1 MRIKELLKI
10 NLDEE
15 INTVVDLDTNPN
27 DAALK
32 EGLDSF
38 VLTNSLGK
46 HLYDFLEEYNG
57 GSMQSGV
64 WLSGFYGSG
73 KSYFAQIIGLLLQ
86 NKTIFG
92 TPMRDRFSVKI
103 DGLANEDLLRSEIGN
118 LNRFNNVVVSFD
130 ASKHNNV
137 NGLPYMIFS
146 SFLRKLG
153 MTDTWHGIIEYDI
166 YLEGRRKEFLDAVKS
181 ITGKDWS
188 DVIKSNTEMIKAFKP
203 ALLAMGYTPEQ
214 YDELK
219 AMANTTKNEY
229 DAARL
234 QQDLSRYL
242 NENPD
247 TRIVFFID
255 EVSEAIT
262 QKKIRLDDLEG
273 VAEAL
278 AALGRKVWTI
288 AIAQQRLD
296 DVIKAENIQL
306 NSLTKVRDRF
316 RTKIAIEADEVDTI
330 IRHRLLDKEDLSRTV
345 LRDYFTEN
353 NGIIADVTNI
363 GVPSLKKTEDVETYI
378 DYYPFYMHQFKL
390 LQYFLFGSSE
400 LTQTRVGN
408 RGMIISAFDVLKKE
422 VKNEVAD
429 HYHVNATQL
438 CNQADDRVEEALN
451 NRYRQAEDSLQGQPF
466 NYVSG
471 KKLLQTINFLVRGGV
486 QTTIANIAKS
496 YLNRPEN
503 YHDILAEVKKALDI
517 LLRAQIVIV
526 TGEQYRITNEAEQRL
541 LDDMRRFDVQSWEM
555 IQDLNN
561 VLKKR
566 DVVKWASILTI
577 GGMNVRFKVATA
589 DGEIYANGEENNLSV
604 IFADLFS
611 TPGCND
617 TAYVDSIRQDTADT
631 KGRMTIIPT
640 VKYRNEI
647 KEFATELRRL
657 KYISERTNLTDEEKT
672 IVKSLCSERDHKDAR
687 FIELI
692 EKSFLEGIAIYCF
705 NSYQL
710 TADTYRQIVQE
721 QQTKMF
727 ENVFT
732 KRLSAELSDSLAS
745 GVFTRNATQLHNYFG
760 TSADFKFFD
769 TSGTFIGSNLSVVT
783 EILAAATTFISGKD
797 LENKLAGPPTGYSLG
812 TIMTTLAA
820 LFRGDKV
827 IVKFNGE
834 EFTSCRQTG
843 ATDAFKNSRNFAKTS
858 FKAVSR
864 SLSYNQRREIVD
876 ILKEDCEYTKN
887 TRKQINYQ
895 LNDFEIVDAIRTLSM
910 AMMGKIND
918 KIEFDDDY
926 RRMFRMSIAARSVF
940 QQYQDAVTEANFLN
954 TAQTFLMEANTE
966 EFIKAVERVTN
977 DIRFIDEK
985 MNEVRE
991 MKDYLE
997 EVKDQFEK
1005 ATGSDV
1011 SIKDKYD
1018 DFFTR
1023 FENDIVHHYS
1033 TLKKDAQDITDTYIS
1048 TFKSHATKTQSQYR
1062 MLLAK
1067 ADALRAKLSQYPRE
1081 WNARIW
1087 TELQRIENRCQ
1098 PLTEISTNFDR
1109 YTVKSLRSRL
1119 DLREVASAFEAAP
1132 TIDNKLFVLDA
1143 QIQTTDPNTGNG
1155 DGGNGNT
1162 GGGSAGNAS
1171 ASGNTTGTGNS
1182 SGATPPPY
1190 QPKTHKL
1197 KSRIPQGAISVADYR
1212 KWLTQ
1217 QLALLNSFNEKDS
1230 ITLFE

>member
-1 MRIKELLKI
+1 MKIKELLKI

-15 INTVVDLDTNPN
+15 INTVVDLDTNPT

-92 TPMRDRFSVKI
+92 TPMRDRFSVKL
-103 DGLANEDLLRSEIGN
+103 DGLPNEDLLRSEFGN
-118 LNRFNNVVVSFD
+118 LSRYNNIVVSFD

-166 YLEGRRKEFLDAVKS
+166 FMESRRQEFLDAVKS
-181 ITGKDWS
+181 ITGKEWS
-188 DVIKSNTEMIKAFKP
+188 EVIKSNTEMIKAFKP
-203 ALLAMGYTPEQ
+203 ALLAIGYTAEQ

-296 DVIKAENIQL
+296 DVIKAENVQL

-330 IRHRLLDKEDLSRTV
+330 IRHRLLDKEDSSRAI
-345 LRDYFTEN
+345 LRDYFSEN

-363 GVPSLKKTEDVETYI
+363 GVPSLKKTEDVNTYI

-438 CNQADDRVEEALN
+438 CNQADDRVEEALS
-451 NRYRQAEDSLQGQPF
+451 NRYRQAEDALQGEHLE
-466 NYVSG
+466 YISG
-471 KKLLQTINFLVRGGV
+471 KKLLQTIHFLAKSEVTH
-486 QTTIANIAKS
+486 TTADNIAKS
-496 YLNRPEN
+496 YLNKPEK
-503 YHDILAEVKKALDI
+503 YHDILAEVKKALAI
-517 LLRAQIVIV
+517 LKQHRIVNV

-541 LDDMRRFDVQSWEM
+541 LDDMRRFDVQPWEM
-555 IQDLNN
+555 VQDVNN
-561 VLKKR
+561 VMKKR
-566 DVVKWASILTI
+566 DIVKWASLLCV
-577 GGMNVRFKVATA
+577 GGMNVRFKVATT

-604 IFADLFS
+604 IFSDLLA
-611 TPGCND
+611 TPGCED
-617 TAYVDSIRQDTADT
+617 AAFVDGIRQDTTDT
-631 KGRMTIIPT
+631 KGRMTIIPS

-647 KEFATELRRL
+647 KELATELRRL
-657 KYISERTNLTDEEKT
+657 KYIGERTNLTDEEKS
-672 IVKSLCSERDHKDAR
+672 IVKSLCSERDAKDER
-687 FIELI
+687 FIPLI
-692 EKSFLEGIAIYCF
+692 EKSFLDGVAVYSF
-705 NSYQL
+705 NRFVL
-710 TADTYRQIVQE
+710 TPDTFRQIVQE
-721 QQTKMF
+721 QQKKMF
-727 ENVFT
+727 ENIFT
-732 KRLSAELSDSLAS
+732 KRLNAELSDSLAP
-745 GVFTRNATQLHNYFG
+745 GVFTRSTSQLHSYFG
-760 TSADFKFFD
+760 PSDDFKFFD
-769 TSGTFIGSNLSVVT
+769 TSGTFIGTNLSVVT
-783 EILAAATTFISGKD
+783 EILAVASTFISGKD
-797 LENKLAGPPTGYSLG
+797 LESKLAGPPTGYTLG

-834 EFTSCRQTG
+834 EYTSCRQPG
-843 ATDAFKNSRNFAKTS
+843 ATDAFKNSRNFSKAS
-858 FKAVSR
+858 FKAVAK
-864 SLSYNQRREIVD
+864 SLSFKQRREIVD
-876 ILKEDCEYTKN
+876 ILKEDCDYTKN
-887 TRKQINYQ
+887 TREQISYQ
-895 LNDFEIVDAIRTLSM
+895 LNDFEIVDAIRTLSR
-910 AMMGKIND
+910 AMISKIND
-918 KIEFDDDY
+918 KIEYDENY
-926 RRMFRMSIAARSVF
+926 RRMFKMSVAARSVF
-940 QQYQDAVTEANFLN
+940 QQYQGAVTEANFLS
-954 TAQTFLMEANTE
+954 TAQNFLVESNTE
-966 EFIKAVERVTN
+966 EFVKAVERVNN
-977 DIRFIDEK
+977 DIIFINSK
-985 MNEVRE
+985 MAEVRE
-991 MKDYLE
+991 MKTYLG
-997 EVKDQFEK
+997 EVRDQFDK
-1005 ATGSDV
+1005 ATGSDAPV
-1011 SIKDKYD
+1011 KAKYD
-1018 DFFTR
+1018 DFFTKY
-1023 FENDIVHHYS
+1023 ENDIVHHYAS
-1033 TLKKDAQDITDTYIS
+1033 LKKDAQDITDIYIS
-1048 TFKSHATKTQSQYR
+1048 TFKSLAVKTQSEYR
-1062 MLLAK
+1062 KLLAK
-1067 ADALRAKLSQYPRE
+1067 TDTLRAKLSQYPRE

-1087 TELQRIENRCQ
+1087 SDLQKIENRCD
-1098 PLTEISTNFDR
+1098 PFTDISTNFDR
-1109 YTVKSLRSRL
+1109 YAVKSLRSRL
-1119 DLREVASAFEAAP
+1119 DLRDVTSALEAAP
-1132 TIDNKLFVLDA
+1132 TIDNQIFAFDA
-1143 QIQTTDPNTGNG
+1143 QVLTSDPNP
-1155 DGGNGNT
+1155 
-1162 GGGSAGNAS
+1162 AS
-1171 ASGNTTGTGNS
+1171 QPPVPNPPVPNPANPQPP
-1182 SGATPPPY
+1182 TPQPQPY

-1230 ITLFE
+1230 VNLNE

>member
-1 MRIKELLKI
+1 MKIKELLKI

-15 INTVVDLDTNPN
+15 INTVVDLDTNPT

-38 VLTNSLGK
+38 VLTSSLGK

-73 KSYFAQIIGLLLQ
+73 KSYFAQTIGLLLQ

-92 TPMRDRFSVKI
+92 TPMRDRFSVKL
-103 DGLANEDLLRSEIGN
+103 DGLSNEDLLRSELGT
-118 LNRFNNVVVSFD
+118 LSRFNNIVVSFD

-166 YLEGRRKEFLDAVKS
+166 FLEGRRQEFLDAVKS
-181 ITGKDWS
+181 ITGKEWS
-188 DVIKSNTEMIKAFKP
+188 EVIKSNTEMIKAFKP
-203 ALLAMGYTPEQ
+203 ALLAMGYTAEQ

-296 DVIKAENIQL
+296 DVIKAENVQL

-330 IRHRLLDKEDLSRTV
+330 IRHRLLDKEDSSRAI
-345 LRDYFTEN
+345 LRDYFSEN

-363 GVPSLKKTEDVETYI
+363 GVPSLKKTEDVNTYI

-438 CNQADDRVEEALN
+438 CNQADDRVEEALS
-451 NRYRQAEDSLQGQPF
+451 NRYRQAEDALQNEHF
-466 NYVSG
+466 EYISG
-471 KKLLQTINFLVRGGV
+471 KKLLQTIHFLAKSEVTH
-486 QTTIANIAKS
+486 TTADNIAKS
-496 YLNRPEN
+496 YLNQPEK
-503 YHDILAEVKKALDI
+503 YHDILADVKKALAI
-517 LLRAQIVIV
+517 LKQHRIVNV

-555 IQDLNN
+555 VQDVNN
-561 VLKKR
+561 VMKKR
-566 DVVKWASILTI
+566 DIVKWASLLTVN
-577 GGMNVRFKVATA
+577 GMNVRFKVATT

-604 IFADLFS
+604 IFSDLLA
-611 TPGCND
+611 TPGCED
-617 TAYVDSIRQDTADT
+617 ASFVDGIRQDTADT
-631 KGRMTIIPT
+631 KGRMTIIPS

-647 KEFATELRRL
+647 KELATELRRL
-657 KYISERTNLTDEEKT
+657 KYIGERTNLTDEEKS
-672 IVKSLCSERDHKDAR
+672 IVKRICSERDAKDER
-687 FIELI
+687 FIQLI
-692 EKSFLEGIAIYCF
+692 EKSFLEGVAVYCF
-705 NSYQL
+705 NRFVL
-710 TADTYRQIVQE
+710 TPDTFRQIVQE
-721 QQTKMF
+721 QQKKMF
-727 ENVFT
+727 ENIFT
-732 KRLSAELSDSLAS
+732 KRLNAELSDSLAP
-745 GVFTRNATQLHNYFG
+745 GVFTRSASQLHNYFG
-760 TSADFKFFD
+760 PSDDFKFFD
-769 TSGTFIGSNLSVVT
+769 TSGTFIGTNLSVVT
-783 EILAAATTFISGKD
+783 EILAVASTFISGKD
-797 LENKLAGPPTGYSLG
+797 LESKLAGAPTGYTLG

-834 EFTSCRQTG
+834 EYTSCRQSG
-843 ATDAFKNSRNFAKTS
+843 ATDAFKNSRNFAKAS
-858 FKAVSR
+858 LKAVSK
-864 SLSYNQRREIVD
+864 SLTFKQRREIVD
-876 ILKEDCEYTKN
+876 ILKDDCEYTKN
-887 TRKQINYQ
+887 TREQINYQ
-895 LNDFEIVDAIRTLSM
+895 LNDFEIVDAIRTLSR
-910 AMMGKIND
+910 AMISKIND

-926 RRMFRMSIAARSVF
+926 RKMFKMSVAARSVF
-940 QQYQDAVTEANFLN
+940 QQYQGAVTEANFLS
-954 TAQTFLMEANTE
+954 TAQNFLVEDNTD
-966 EFIKAVERVTN
+966 EFIKAVERVN
-977 DIRFIDEK
+977 SDIRFIDEK
-985 MNEVRE
+985 MSELRK
-991 MKDYLE
+991 MKEYIV

-1005 ATGSDV
+1005 ATGSDAP
-1011 SIKDKYD
+1011 IKASYD

-1033 TLKKDAQDITDTYIS
+1033 ALKKDAQDITDTYIS
-1048 TFKSHATKTQSQYR
+1048 TFKAVASKTQAEYKK
-1062 MLLAK
+1062 LLEK
-1067 ADALRAKLSQYPRE
+1067 ADALRTKLSQYPRE
-1081 WNARIW
+1081 WNTRIR

-1098 PLTEISTNFDR
+1098 PFTDIATNFDR

-1119 DLREVASAFEAAP
+1119 DLRDVTTAFEAAP
-1132 TIDNKLFVLDA
+1132 TIDNTLFSLDA
-1143 QIQTTDPNTGNG
+1143 QIQTTDPNPKSQPPVPDPDPTKPQPP
-1155 DGGNGNT
+1155 
-1162 GGGSAGNAS
+1162 
-1171 ASGNTTGTGNS
+1171 
-1182 SGATPPPY
+1182 TPPTPPQPQPY
-1190 QPKTHKL
+1190 LSKTHKL
-1197 KSRIPQGAISVADYR
+1197 KSRIPQGAISVAQYR
-1212 KWLTQ
+1212 DWLTQ

-1230 ITLFE
+1230 VNLNE

>member
-1 MRIKELLKI
+1 MKIKDLLKI

-15 INTVVDLDTNPN
+15 INTVVDLDTNPT

-32 EGLDSF
+32 EGLDNF

-73 KSYFAQIIGLLLQ
+73 KSYFAQIIGHLLQ

-92 TPMRDRFSVKI
+92 TPMRDRFSVKL
-103 DGLANEDLLRSEIGN
+103 DGLPNEDLLRSELGN
-118 LNRFNNVVVSFD
+118 LSRFNNIVVSFD

-153 MTDTWHGIIEYDI
+153 MIDTWHGIIEYDI
-166 YLEGRRKEFLDAVKS
+166 FLEGRRQEFLDAIKS
-181 ITGKDWS
+181 ITGKEWS
-188 DVIKSNTEMIKAFKP
+188 EIIKSNTEMIKAFKP
-203 ALLAMGYTPEQ
+203 ALLAMGYTSEQ

-242 NENPD
+242 DENPD

-296 DVIKAENIQL
+296 DVIKAENVQL

-330 IRHRLLDKEDLSRTV
+330 IRHRLLDKEDSSRAI
-345 LRDYFTEN
+345 LRDYFSEN

-363 GVPSLKKTEDVETYI
+363 GVPSLKKTDDVNTYI

-438 CNQADDRVEEALN
+438 CNQADDRVEEALS
-451 NRYRQAEDSLQGQPF
+451 NRYRQAEDALQGEHF
-466 NYVSG
+466 EYLSG
-471 KKLLQTINFLVRGGV
+471 KKLLQTIHFLAKSEVTH
-486 QTTIANIAKS
+486 TTAGNIAKS
-496 YLNRPEN
+496 YLNQPEK
-503 YHDILAEVKKALDI
+503 YHDILAEVKKALAI
-517 LLRAQIVIV
+517 LKQHRIVNV

-555 IQDLNN
+555 VQDVNN
-561 VLKKR
+561 VMKKR
-566 DVVKWASILTI
+566 DIVKWASLLSV
-577 GGMNVRFKVATA
+577 GGMNVRFKVATP

-604 IFADLFS
+604 IFSDLLA
-611 TPGCND
+611 TPGCED
-617 TAYVDSIRQDTADT
+617 DAFVDGIRQDTADT

-647 KEFATELRRL
+647 KELATELRRL
-657 KYISERTNLTDEEKT
+657 KYIGERTNLIDEEKS
-672 IVKSLCSERDHKDAR
+672 IVKRLCSERDAKDER
-687 FIELI
+687 FIQLI
-692 EKSFLEGIAIYCF
+692 EKSFLDGVAVYCF
-705 NSYQL
+705 NRFVL
-710 TADTYRQIVQE
+710 TPDTFRQILQE
-721 QQTKMF
+721 LQKKMF
-727 ENVFT
+727 ENIFT
-732 KRLSAELSDSLAS
+732 KRLNAELSDSLAP
-745 GVFTRNATQLHNYFG
+745 GVFTRSVSQLHNYFG
-760 TSADFKFFD
+760 PSDDFKFFD
-769 TSGTFIGSNLSVVT
+769 TSGTFIGTNLSVVT
-783 EILAAATTFISGKD
+783 EILAVASTFISGKD
-797 LENKLAGPPTGYSLG
+797 LESKLAGPPTGYTLG
-812 TIMTTLAA
+812 TIMTSLAA

-834 EFTSCRQTG
+834 EYTSCRQSG
-843 ATDAFKNSRNFAKTS
+843 ATDAFKNSRNFAKAS
-858 FKAVSR
+858 FKAVSK
-864 SLSYNQRREIVD
+864 SLTFKQRREIVD
-876 ILKEDCEYTKN
+876 ILKDGCEYIKN
-887 TRKQINYQ
+887 TREQINYQ
-895 LNDFEIVDAIRTLSM
+895 LNDFEIVDAIRTLSH
-910 AMMGKIND
+910 AMLSKIND

-926 RRMFRMSIAARSVF
+926 RKMFKMSVAAQSVF
-940 QQYQDAVTEANFLN
+940 QQYQGAVTEANFLA
-954 TAQTFLMEANTE
+954 TAQNFLVEDNTD
-966 EFIKAVERVTN
+966 EFIKAVERVN
-977 DIRFIDEK
+977 SDIRFIDEK
-985 MNEVRE
+985 MSELRK
-991 MKDYLE
+991 MKEYIV

-1005 ATGSDV
+1005 AVGSDAP
-1011 SIKDKYD
+1011 IKGAYD

-1033 TLKKDAQDITDTYIS
+1033 ALKKDAQDITDTYIS
-1048 TFKSHATKTQSQYR
+1048 TFKAVASKTQTEYKK
-1062 MLLAK
+1062 LLVK
-1067 ADALRAKLSQYPRE
+1067 ADALRTRLSQYPRE
-1081 WNARIW
+1081 WNTRIW
-1087 TELQRIENRCQ
+1087 AELQRIENRCQ
-1098 PLTEISTNFDR
+1098 PFTDIATNFDR

-1119 DLREVASAFEAAP
+1119 DLRDVTTALEAAP
-1132 TIDNKLFVLDA
+1132 TIDNSLFSLDA
-1143 QIQTTDPNTGNG
+1143 QIQIADPNPKPQPPVP
-1155 DGGNGNT
+1155 DPDP
-1162 GGGSAGNAS
+1162 AKPQPP
-1171 ASGNTTGTGNS
+1171 
-1182 SGATPPPY
+1182 TPPTPPQPY
-1190 QPKTHKL
+1190 QPKTHRL
-1197 KSRIPQGAISVADYR
+1197 KSRIPQGAISVAQYR
-1212 KWLTQ
+1212 DWLTQ

-1230 ITLFE
+1230 VNLNE

>member
-1 MRIKELLKI
+1 MKIKELLKI

-15 INTVVDLDTNPN
+15 INTVVDLDTNPT

-38 VLTNSLGK
+38 VLTSSLGK

-73 KSYFAQIIGLLLQ
+73 KSYFAQTIGLLLQ

-92 TPMRDRFSVKI
+92 TPMRDRFSVKL
-103 DGLANEDLLRSEIGN
+103 DGLSNEDLLRSELGT
-118 LNRFNNVVVSFD
+118 LSRFNNIVVSFD

-166 YLEGRRKEFLDAVKS
+166 FLEGRRQEFLDAVKS
-181 ITGKDWS
+181 ITGKEWS
-188 DVIKSNTEMIKAFKP
+188 EVIKSNTEMIKAFKP
-203 ALLAMGYTPEQ
+203 ALLAMGYTAEQ

-296 DVIKAENIQL
+296 DVIKAENVQL

-316 RTKIAIEADEVDTI
+316 RTKIAIEADDVDTI
-330 IRHRLLDKEDLSRTV
+330 IRHRLLDKEDSSRAI
-345 LRDYFTEN
+345 LRDYFSEN

-363 GVPSLKKTEDVETYI
+363 GVPSLKKTEDVNTYI

-438 CNQADDRVEEALN
+438 CNQADDRVEEALS
-451 NRYRQAEDSLQGQPF
+451 NRYRQAEDALQNEHF
-466 NYVSG
+466 EYISG
-471 KKLLQTINFLVRGGV
+471 KKLLQTIHFLAKSEVTH
-486 QTTIANIAKS
+486 TTADNIAKS
-496 YLNRPEN
+496 YLNQPEK
-503 YHDILAEVKKALDI
+503 YHDILADVKKALAI
-517 LLRAQIVIV
+517 LKQHRIVNV

-555 IQDLNN
+555 VQDVNN
-561 VLKKR
+561 VMKKR
-566 DVVKWASILTI
+566 DIVKWASLLTVN
-577 GGMNVRFKVATA
+577 GMNVRFKVATT
-589 DGEIYANGEENNLSV
+589 DGEIYANGEKNNLSV
-604 IFADLFS
+604 IFSDLLA
-611 TPGCND
+611 TPGCED
-617 TAYVDSIRQDTADT
+617 ASFVDGIRQDTADT
-631 KGRMTIIPT
+631 KGRMTIIPS

-647 KEFATELRRL
+647 KELATELRRL
-657 KYISERTNLTDEEKT
+657 KYIGERTNLTDEEKS
-672 IVKSLCSERDHKDAR
+672 IVKRICSERDAKDER
-687 FIELI
+687 FIQLI
-692 EKSFLEGIAIYCF
+692 EKSFLEGVAVYCF
-705 NSYQL
+705 NRFVL
-710 TADTYRQIVQE
+710 TPDTFRQIVQE
-721 QQTKMF
+721 QQKKMF
-727 ENVFT
+727 ENIFT
-732 KRLSAELSDSLAS
+732 KRLNAELSDSLAP
-745 GVFTRNATQLHNYFG
+745 GVFTRSASQLHNYFG
-760 TSADFKFFD
+760 PSDDFKFFD
-769 TSGTFIGSNLSVVT
+769 TSGTFIGTNLSVVT
-783 EILAAATTFISGKD
+783 EILAVASTFISGKD
-797 LENKLAGPPTGYSLG
+797 LESKLAGAPTGYTLG
-812 TIMTTLAA
+812 TIVTTLAA

-834 EFTSCRQTG
+834 EYTSCRQSG
-843 ATDAFKNSRNFAKTS
+843 ATDAFKNSRNFAKAS
-858 FKAVSR
+858 LKAVSK
-864 SLSYNQRREIVD
+864 SLTFKQRREIVD
-876 ILKEDCEYTKN
+876 ILKDDCEYTKN
-887 TRKQINYQ
+887 TREQINYQ
-895 LNDFEIVDAIRTLSM
+895 LNDFEIVDAIRTLSR
-910 AMMGKIND
+910 AMISKIND

-926 RRMFRMSIAARSVF
+926 RKMFKMSVAARSVF
-940 QQYQDAVTEANFLN
+940 QQYQGAVTEANFLS
-954 TAQTFLMEANTE
+954 TAQNFLVEDNTD
-966 EFIKAVERVTN
+966 EFIKAVERVN
-977 DIRFIDEK
+977 SDIRFIDEK
-985 MNEVRE
+985 MSELRK
-991 MKDYLE
+991 MKEYIV

-1005 ATGSDV
+1005 ATGSDAP
-1011 SIKDKYD
+1011 IKASYD

-1033 TLKKDAQDITDTYIS
+1033 ALKKDAQDITDTYIS
-1048 TFKSHATKTQSQYR
+1048 TFKAVASKTQAEYKK
-1062 MLLAK
+1062 LLEK
-1067 ADALRAKLSQYPRE
+1067 ADALRTKLSQYPRE
-1081 WNARIW
+1081 WNTRIR

-1098 PLTEISTNFDR
+1098 PFTDIATNFDR

-1119 DLREVASAFEAAP
+1119 DLRDVTTAFEAAP
-1132 TIDNKLFVLDA
+1132 TIDNTLFSLDA
-1143 QIQTTDPNTGNG
+1143 QIQTTDPNPKSQPPVPDPDPTKPQPP
-1155 DGGNGNT
+1155 
-1162 GGGSAGNAS
+1162 
-1171 ASGNTTGTGNS
+1171 
-1182 SGATPPPY
+1182 TPPTPPQPQPY
-1190 QPKTHKL
+1190 LSKTHKL
-1197 KSRIPQGAISVADYR
+1197 KSRIPQGAISVAQYR
-1212 KWLTQ
+1212 DWLTQ

-1230 ITLFE
+1230 VNLNE

>member
-1 MRIKELLKI
+1 MTIKDILKI

-15 INTVVDLDTNPN
+15 INTVVDLDNNPT

-38 VLTNSLGK
+38 VLTQSLGK
-46 HLYDFLEEYNG
+46 HLQDFLEEYNG
-57 GSMQSGV
+57 GTMQSGV

-73 KSYFAQIIGLLLQ
+73 KSYFAHIIGLLLQ

-92 TPMRDRFSVKI
+92 TPMRDRFSVKL
-103 DGLANEDLLRSEIGN
+103 DGLPNEDLLRSELGN
-118 LNRFNNVVVSFD
+118 LSRFNNIVVSFD

-166 YLEGRRKEFLDAVKS
+166 FLEGRRQEFLDAIKS
-181 ITGKDWS
+181 ITGKEWS
-188 DVIKSNTEMIKAFKP
+188 EVIKSNTEMIKAFKP
-203 ALLAMGYTPEQ
+203 ALLAMGYTSEQ

-219 AMANTTKNEY
+219 AMANNTKNEY

-296 DVIKAENIQL
+296 DVIKAENVQL

-330 IRHRLLDKEDLSRTV
+330 IRHRLLDKEDSSRDI
-345 LRDYFTEN
+345 LRDYFSEN

-363 GVPSLKKTEDVETYI
+363 GVPSLKKTEDVNTYI

-438 CNQADDRVEEALN
+438 CNQADDRVEEALT
-451 NRYRQAEDSLQGQPF
+451 NRYNQADATLQDQDF
-466 NYVSG
+466 EHIHG
-471 KKLLQTINFLVRGGV
+471 KKLLQTIHFLAKSEVTH
-486 QTTIANIAKS
+486 TTADNIAKS
-496 YLNRPEN
+496 YLNQPEK
-503 YHDILAEVKKALDI
+503 YHDILAEVKKALAI
-517 LLRAQIVIV
+517 LKQHRIVNV

-555 IQDLNN
+555 VQDVNN
-561 VLKKR
+561 VMKKR
-566 DVVKWASILTI
+566 DIVKWASLLSV
-577 GGMNVRFKVATA
+577 GGMNVRFKVATT
-589 DGEIYANGEENNLSV
+589 DGEIYANGEENNLSI
-604 IFADLFS
+604 IFSDLLA
-611 TPGCND
+611 TPGCED
-617 TAYVDSIRQDTADT
+617 AAFVDGIRQDTADT
-631 KGRMTIIPT
+631 KGRMTIIPS

-647 KEFATELRRL
+647 KELATELRRL
-657 KYISERTNLTDEEKT
+657 KYIGERTNLTDEEKS
-672 IVKSLCSERDHKDAR
+672 IVKSLCSERDAKDER
-687 FIELI
+687 FIQLI
-692 EKSFLEGIAIYCF
+692 EKSFLEGVAVYCF
-705 NSYQL
+705 NRFVL
-710 TADTYRQIVQE
+710 TPDTFRQIVQE
-721 QQTKMF
+721 QQKKMF
-727 ENVFT
+727 ENIFT
-732 KRLSAELSDSLAS
+732 KRLNAELSDSLAP
-745 GVFTRNATQLHNYFG
+745 GVFTRSASQLHNYFG
-760 TSADFKFFD
+760 PSDDFKFFD
-769 TSGTFIGSNLSVVT
+769 TAGTFIGTNLSVVT
-783 EILAAATTFISGKD
+783 EILAVASTFISGKD
-797 LENKLAGPPTGYSLG
+797 LESKLAGPPTGYTLG

-834 EFTSCRQTG
+834 EYTSCRQTG
-843 ATDAFKNSRNFAKTS
+843 ATDAFKNSRSFAKAS
-858 FKAVSR
+858 FKAVSK
-864 SLSYNQRREIVD
+864 SLTFKQRREIVD
-876 ILKEDCEYTKN
+876 ILKDDCDYTKN
-887 TRKQINYQ
+887 TREQINYQ
-895 LNDFEIVDAIRTLSM
+895 MNDFEIVDAIRTLSK
-910 AMMGKIND
+910 AMMGKISE
-918 KIEFDDDY
+918 KIEYDPDY
-926 RRMFRMSIAARSVF
+926 SRMFRQSVAARSVF
-940 QQYQDAVTEANFLN
+940 QQYQGAVTEANFLA
-954 TAQTFLMEANTE
+954 TAKNFLIEANTN
-966 EFIKAVERVTN
+966 EFIKAVERVN
-977 DIRFIDEK
+977 SDIMFINSK
-985 MNEVRE
+985 MDEVRE
-991 MKDYLE
+991 MKTYLS

-1005 ATGSDV
+1005 ATGSD
-1011 SIKDKYD
+1011 SPIKASYD

-1033 TLKKDAQDITDTYIS
+1033 ALKKDAQDITDTYIS
-1048 TFKSHATKTQSQYR
+1048 TFKTVASKTQAEYKK
-1062 MLLAK
+1062 LLEK
-1067 ADALRAKLSQYPRE
+1067 ADALRTRLSQYPRE
-1081 WNARIW
+1081 WNSRIW
-1087 TELQRIENRCQ
+1087 AELQRIETRCQ
-1098 PLTEISTNFDR
+1098 PYTDISTNFDR

-1119 DLREVASAFEAAP
+1119 DLRDVTTALEAAP
-1132 TIDNKLFVLDA
+1132 TVDNTLFSLDA
-1143 QIQTTDPNTGNG
+1143 QIQTTDPNPKPQPPVPDPDPTKPQPP
-1155 DGGNGNT
+1155 
-1162 GGGSAGNAS
+1162 
-1171 ASGNTTGTGNS
+1171 
-1182 SGATPPPY
+1182 TPPTPPQPQPY

-1197 KSRIPQGAISVADYR
+1197 KSRIPQGAISVAQYR
-1212 KWLTQ
+1212 DWLTQ

-1230 ITLFE
+1230 VNLNE

>member
-1 MRIKELLKI
+1 MKIKELLKI

-15 INTVVDLDTNPN
+15 INTVVDLDTNPT

-38 VLTNSLGK
+38 VLTSSLGK

-73 KSYFAQIIGLLLQ
+73 KSYFAQTIGLLLQ

-92 TPMRDRFSVKI
+92 TPMRDRFSVKL
-103 DGLANEDLLRSEIGN
+103 DGLSNEDLLRSELGT
-118 LNRFNNVVVSFD
+118 LSRFNNIVVSFD

-166 YLEGRRKEFLDAVKS
+166 FLEGRRQEFLDAVKS
-181 ITGKDWS
+181 ITGKEWS
-188 DVIKSNTEMIKAFKP
+188 EVIKSNTEMIKAFKP
-203 ALLAMGYTPEQ
+203 ALLAMGYTAEQ

-296 DVIKAENIQL
+296 DVIKAENVQL

-330 IRHRLLDKEDLSRTV
+330 IRHRLLDKEDSSRAI
-345 LRDYFTEN
+345 LRDYFSEN

-363 GVPSLKKTEDVETYI
+363 GVPSLKKTEDVNTYI

-438 CNQADDRVEEALN
+438 CNQADDRVEEALS
-451 NRYRQAEDSLQGQPF
+451 NRYRQAEDALQNEHF
-466 NYVSG
+466 EYISG
-471 KKLLQTINFLVRGGV
+471 KKLLQTIHFLAKSEVTH
-486 QTTIANIAKS
+486 TTADNIAKS
-496 YLNRPEN
+496 YLNQPEK
-503 YHDILAEVKKALDI
+503 YHDILADVKKALAI
-517 LLRAQIVIV
+517 LKQHRIVNV

-555 IQDLNN
+555 VQDVNN
-561 VLKKR
+561 VMKKR
-566 DVVKWASILTI
+566 DIVKWASLLTVN
-577 GGMNVRFKVATA
+577 GMNVRFKVATT

-604 IFADLFS
+604 IFSDLLA
-611 TPGCND
+611 TPGCED
-617 TAYVDSIRQDTADT
+617 ASFVDGIRQDTADT
-631 KGRMTIIPT
+631 KGRMTIIPS

-647 KEFATELRRL
+647 KELATELRRL
-657 KYISERTNLTDEEKT
+657 KYIGERTNLTDEEKS
-672 IVKSLCSERDHKDAR
+672 IVKRICSERDAKDER
-687 FIELI
+687 FIQLI
-692 EKSFLEGIAIYCF
+692 EKSFLEGVAVYCF
-705 NSYQL
+705 NRFVL
-710 TADTYRQIVQE
+710 TPDTFRQIVQE
-721 QQTKMF
+721 QQKKMF
-727 ENVFT
+727 ENIFT
-732 KRLSAELSDSLAS
+732 KRLNAELSDSLAP
-745 GVFTRNATQLHNYFG
+745 GVFTRSASQLHNYFG
-760 TSADFKFFD
+760 PSDDFKFFD
-769 TSGTFIGSNLSVVT
+769 TSGTFIGTNLSVVT
-783 EILAAATTFISGKD
+783 EILAVASTFISGKD
-797 LENKLAGPPTGYSLG
+797 LESKLAGAPTGYTLG

-834 EFTSCRQTG
+834 EYTSCRQSG
-843 ATDAFKNSRNFAKTS
+843 ATDAFKNSRNFAKAS
-858 FKAVSR
+858 LKAVSK
-864 SLSYNQRREIVD
+864 SLTFKQRREIVD
-876 ILKEDCEYTKN
+876 ILKDDCEYTKN
-887 TRKQINYQ
+887 TREQINYQ
-895 LNDFEIVDAIRTLSM
+895 LNDFEIVDAIRTLSR
-910 AMMGKIND
+910 AMISKIND

-926 RRMFRMSIAARSVF
+926 RKMFKMSVAARSVF
-940 QQYQDAVTEANFLN
+940 QQYQGAVTEANFLS
-954 TAQTFLMEANTE
+954 TAQNFLVEDNTD
-966 EFIKAVERVTN
+966 EFIKAVERVN
-977 DIRFIDEK
+977 SDIRFIDEK
-985 MNEVRE
+985 MSELRK
-991 MKDYLE
+991 MKEYIV

-1005 ATGSDV
+1005 ATGSDAP
-1011 SIKDKYD
+1011 IKASYD

-1033 TLKKDAQDITDTYIS
+1033 ALKKDAQDITDTYIS
-1048 TFKSHATKTQSQYR
+1048 TFKAVASKTQAEYKK
-1062 MLLAK
+1062 LLEK
-1067 ADALRAKLSQYPRE
+1067 ADALRTKLSQYPRE
-1081 WNARIW
+1081 WNTRIR

-1098 PLTEISTNFDR
+1098 PFTDIATNFDR

-1119 DLREVASAFEAAP
+1119 DLRDVTTAFDAAP
-1132 TIDNKLFVLDA
+1132 TIDNTLFSLDA
-1143 QIQTTDPNTGNG
+1143 QIQTTDPNPKSQPPVPDPDPTKPQPP
-1155 DGGNGNT
+1155 
-1162 GGGSAGNAS
+1162 
-1171 ASGNTTGTGNS
+1171 
-1182 SGATPPPY
+1182 TPPTPPQPQPY
-1190 QPKTHKL
+1190 LSKTHKL
-1197 KSRIPQGAISVADYR
+1197 KSRIPQGAISVAQYR
-1212 KWLTQ
+1212 DWLTQ

-1230 ITLFE
+1230 VNLNE

>member
-1 MRIKELLKI
+1 MKIKELLKI

-15 INTVVDLDTNPN
+15 INTVVDLDTNPT

-92 TPMRDRFSVKI
+92 TPMRDRFSVKL
-103 DGLANEDLLRSEIGN
+103 DGLSNEDLLRSELGN
-118 LNRFNNVVVSFD
+118 LSRFNNIVVSFD

-166 YLEGRRKEFLDAVKS
+166 FLEGRRQEFLDAVKS
-181 ITGKDWS
+181 ITGKEWS
-188 DVIKSNTEMIKAFKP
+188 EVIKSNTEMIKAFKP
-203 ALLAMGYTPEQ
+203 ALLAMGYTAEQ

-229 DAARL
+229 DASRL
-234 QQDLSRYL
+234 QQDLSRYID
-242 NENPD
+242 ENPD

-296 DVIKAENIQL
+296 DVIKAENVQL

-330 IRHRLLDKEDLSRTV
+330 IRHRLLDKEDSSRAI
-345 LRDYFTEN
+345 LRDYFSEN

-363 GVPSLKKTEDVETYI
+363 GVPSLKKTEDVNTYI

-390 LQYFLFGSSE
+390 LQYFLFGSCE

-438 CNQADDRVEEALN
+438 CNQADDRVEEALS
-451 NRYRQAEDSLQGQPF
+451 NRYRQAEDALQGEHF
-466 NYVSG
+466 EYISG
-471 KKLLQTINFLVRGGV
+471 KKLLQTIHFLAKSEVTH
-486 QTTIANIAKS
+486 TTADNIAKS
-496 YLNRPEN
+496 YLNQPEK
-503 YHDILAEVKKALDI
+503 YHDILAEVKKALAI
-517 LLRAQIVIV
+517 LKQHRIVNV
-526 TGEQYRITNEAEQRL
+526 TGEQYRITNEAEQRI

-555 IQDLNN
+555 VQDVNN
-561 VLKKR
+561 VIKKR
-566 DVVKWASILTI
+566 DIVKWASLLSV
-577 GGMNVRFKVATA
+577 GGMNVRFKVATT
-589 DGEIYANGEENNLSV
+589 DGEIYANGDENNLSV
-604 IFADLFS
+604 IFSDLLA
-611 TPGCND
+611 TPGCEN
-617 TAYVDSIRQDTADT
+617 AAFVDGIRQDTADT
-631 KGRMTIIPT
+631 KGRMTIIPS

-647 KEFATELRRL
+647 KELATELRRL
-657 KYISERTNLTDEEKT
+657 KYIGERTNLTDEEKS
-672 IVKSLCSERDHKDAR
+672 IIKRLCSERDAKDER
-687 FIELI
+687 FIQLI
-692 EKSFLEGIAIYCF
+692 EKSFLDGVAVYCF
-705 NSYQL
+705 NRFIL
-710 TADTYRQIVQE
+710 TPDTFRQIVQE
-721 QQTKMF
+721 QQKKMF
-727 ENVFT
+727 ENIFT
-732 KRLSAELSDSLAS
+732 KRLNAELSDSLAP
-745 GVFTRNATQLHNYFG
+745 GVFTRSASQLHNYFG
-760 TSADFKFFD
+760 PSDDFKFFD
-769 TSGTFIGSNLSVVT
+769 TSGTFIGTNLSVVT
-783 EILAAATTFISGKD
+783 EILAVASTFISGRD
-797 LENKLAGPPTGYSLG
+797 LENKLAGPPTGYTLG

-834 EFTSCRQTG
+834 EYTSCRQSG
-843 ATDAFKNSRNFAKTS
+843 ATDAFKNSRNFAKAS
-858 FKAVSR
+858 FKAVSK
-864 SLSYNQRREIVD
+864 SLTFKQRREIVD
-876 ILKEDCEYTKN
+876 ILKDDCEYTKN
-887 TRKQINYQ
+887 TREQINYQ
-895 LNDFEIVDAIRTLSM
+895 LNDFEIVDAIRTLSR
-910 AMMGKIND
+910 AMISKIND

-926 RRMFRMSIAARSVF
+926 RKMFKMSVAARSVF
-940 QQYQDAVTEANFLN
+940 QQYQGAVTEANFLS
-954 TAQTFLMEANTE
+954 TAQNFLVEDNTD
-966 EFIKAVERVTN
+966 EFIKAVERVN
-977 DIRFIDEK
+977 SDIRFIDEK
-985 MNEVRE
+985 MSELRK
-991 MKDYLE
+991 MKEYIV

-1005 ATGSDV
+1005 ATGSDAP
-1011 SIKDKYD
+1011 IKASYD

-1023 FENDIVHHYS
+1023 FENDIVHHYPA
-1033 TLKKDAQDITDTYIS
+1033 LKKDAQDITDTYIS
-1048 TFKSHATKTQSQYR
+1048 TFKAVASKTQAEYKK
-1062 MLLAK
+1062 LLEK
-1067 ADALRAKLSQYPRE
+1067 ADALRTKLSQYPRE
-1081 WNARIW
+1081 WNTRIR
-1087 TELQRIENRCQ
+1087 TELQRIETRCQ
-1098 PLTEISTNFDR
+1098 PFTDIATNFDR

-1119 DLREVASAFEAAP
+1119 DLRDVTTAFEAAP
-1132 TIDNKLFVLDA
+1132 TIDNTLFSLDA
-1143 QIQTTDPNTGNG
+1143 QIQTVDPNPKPQPPVPDPDPTKPQPPMPP
-1155 DGGNGNT
+1155 
-1162 GGGSAGNAS
+1162 
-1171 ASGNTTGTGNS
+1171 
-1182 SGATPPPY
+1182 TPPQPQPY

-1197 KSRIPQGAISVADYR
+1197 KSRIPQGAISVAQYR
-1212 KWLTQ
+1212 DWLTQ

-1230 ITLFE
+1230 VNLNE

>member
-1 MRIKELLKI
+1 MKIKELLKI

-15 INTVVDLDTNPN
+15 INTVVDLDTNPT

-46 HLYDFLEEYNG
+46 HLYEFLEEYNG

-92 TPMRDRFSVKI
+92 TPMRDRFSVKL
-103 DGLANEDLLRSEIGN
+103 DGLPNEDLLRSELGN
-118 LNRFNNVVVSFD
+118 LSRFNNIVVSFD
-130 ASKHNNV
+130 ASKHNNI

-166 YLEGRRKEFLDAVKS
+166 FMEGRRQEFLDAVKS
-181 ITGKDWS
+181 ITGKEWS
-188 DVIKSNTEMIKAFKP
+188 EVIKSNTEMIKAFKP
-203 ALLAMGYTPEQ
+203 ALLAIGYTAEQ

-234 QQDLSRYL
+234 QQDLSRYM

-296 DVIKAENIQL
+296 DVIKAENVQL

-330 IRHRLLDKEDLSRTV
+330 IRHRLLDKEDSSRAI
-345 LRDYFTEN
+345 LRDYFSEN

-363 GVPSLKKTEDVETYI
+363 GVPSLKKTEDVNTYI

-438 CNQADDRVEEALN
+438 CNQADDRVEEALS
-451 NRYRQAEDSLQGQPF
+451 NRYRQAEDALQGEHLE
-466 NYVSG
+466 YISG
-471 KKLLQTINFLVRGGV
+471 KNLLQTIHFLAKSEVTH
-486 QTTIANIAKS
+486 TTADNIAKS
-496 YLNRPEN
+496 YLNQPEK
-503 YHDILAEVKKALDI
+503 YHDILAEVKKALAI
-517 LLRAQIVIV
+517 LKQHRIVNV

-555 IQDLNN
+555 VQDVNN
-561 VLKKR
+561 VMKKR
-566 DVVKWASILTI
+566 DIVKWASLLSV
-577 GGMNVRFKVATA
+577 GGMNVRFKVATT

-604 IFADLFS
+604 IFSDLLA
-611 TPGCND
+611 TPGCED
-617 TAYVDSIRQDTADT
+617 AAFVDGIRQDTADT
-631 KGRMTIIPT
+631 KGRMTIIPS

-647 KEFATELRRL
+647 KELATELRRL
-657 KYISERTNLTDEEKT
+657 KYIGERTNLTDEEKS
-672 IVKSLCSERDHKDAR
+672 IVKSLCSERDAKDER
-687 FIELI
+687 FIQLI
-692 EKSFLEGIAIYCF
+692 EKSFLDGVAVYCF
-705 NSYQL
+705 NRFVL
-710 TADTYRQIVQE
+710 TPDTFRQILQDL
-721 QQTKMF
+721 QKKMF
-727 ENVFT
+727 ENIFT
-732 KRLSAELSDSLAS
+732 KRLNAELSDSLAP
-745 GVFTRNATQLHNYFG
+745 GVFTRSTSQLHSYFG
-760 TSADFKFFD
+760 PSDDFKFFD
-769 TSGTFIGSNLSVVT
+769 TSGTFIGTNLSVVT
-783 EILAAATTFISGKD
+783 EILAVASTFISGKD
-797 LENKLAGPPTGYSLG
+797 LESKLAGPPTGYTLG

-834 EFTSCRQTG
+834 EYTSCRQSG
-843 ATDAFKNSRNFAKTS
+843 ATDAFKNSRNFAKAS
-858 FKAVSR
+858 FKAVSK
-864 SLSYNQRREIVD
+864 SLTFKQRREIVD
-876 ILKEDCEYTKN
+876 ILKDDCEYTKN
-887 TRKQINYQ
+887 TREQINYQ
-895 LNDFEIVDAIRTLSM
+895 LNDFEIVDAIRTLSR
-910 AMMGKIND
+910 AMISKIND

-926 RRMFRMSIAARSVF
+926 RKMFKMSVAARSVF
-940 QQYQDAVTEANFLN
+940 QQYQGAVTEANFLT
-954 TAQTFLMEANTE
+954 TAQNFLVEANTE
-966 EFIKAVERVTN
+966 EFIKAVERVN
-977 DIRFIDEK
+977 SDIRFIDEK
-985 MNEVRE
+985 MSELRK
-991 MKDYLE
+991 MKEYIV

-1005 ATGSDV
+1005 TTGSDAP
-1011 SIKDKYD
+1011 IKASYD

-1033 TLKKDAQDITDTYIS
+1033 ALKKDAQDITDTYIS
-1048 TFKSHATKTQSQYR
+1048 AFKAVASKTQAEYKK
-1062 MLLAK
+1062 LLEQ
-1067 ADALRAKLSQYPRE
+1067 ADALRTRLSQYPRE
-1081 WNARIW
+1081 WNIRIR

-1098 PLTEISTNFDR
+1098 PFTDIATNFDR

-1119 DLREVASAFEAAP
+1119 DLRDVTTALEAAP
-1132 TIDNKLFVLDA
+1132 TIDNALFSLDA
-1143 QIQTTDPNTGNG
+1143 QIQTTDPNPAPQPPIPSPDPTKPEPP
-1155 DGGNGNT
+1155 T
-1162 GGGSAGNAS
+1162 LP
-1171 ASGNTTGTGNS
+1171 
-1182 SGATPPPY
+1182 TPPQPY
-1190 QPKTHKL
+1190 QPKTHNL
-1197 KSRIPQGAISVADYR
+1197 KSRIPQGSISVAQYR
-1212 KWLTQ
+1212 DWLTQ

-1230 ITLFE
+1230 VNLNE

>member
-1 MRIKELLKI
+1 MKIKELLKI

-15 INTVVDLDTNPN
+15 INTVVDLDTNPT

-92 TPMRDRFSVKI
+92 TPMRDRFSVKL
-103 DGLANEDLLRSEIGN
+103 DGLSNEDLLRSELGN
-118 LNRFNNVVVSFD
+118 LSRFNNIVVSFD

-166 YLEGRRKEFLDAVKS
+166 FLEGRRQEFLDAVKS
-181 ITGKDWS
+181 ITGKNWS
-188 DVIKSNTEMIKAFKP
+188 EVIKSNTEMIKAFKP
-203 ALLAMGYTPEQ
+203 ALLAIGYSPEQ

-229 DAARL
+229 DASRL

-296 DVIKAENIQL
+296 DVIKAENVQL

-330 IRHRLLDKEDLSRTV
+330 IRHRLLDKEDSSRAI
-345 LRDYFTEN
+345 LRDYFSEN

-363 GVPSLKKTEDVETYI
+363 GVPSLKKTEDVNTYI

-438 CNQADDRVEEALN
+438 CNQADDRVEEALS
-451 NRYRQAEDSLQGQPF
+451 NRYRQAEDALQGEHF
-466 NYVSG
+466 EYISG
-471 KKLLQTINFLVRGGV
+471 KKLLQTIHFLAKSEVTH
-486 QTTIANIAKS
+486 TTADNIAKS
-496 YLNRPEN
+496 YLNQPEK
-503 YHDILAEVKKALDI
+503 YHDILAEVKKALSI
-517 LLRAQIVIV
+517 LKQHRIVNV

-541 LDDMRRFDVQSWEM
+541 LDDMRRYDVQSWEM
-555 IQDLNN
+555 VQDVNN
-561 VLKKR
+561 VMKKR
-566 DVVKWASILTI
+566 DIVKWASLVTVN
-577 GGMNVRFKVATA
+577 GMNVRFKVATT
-589 DGEIYANGEENNLSV
+589 DGEIYANGEGNNLSV
-604 IFADLFS
+604 IFSDLLA
-611 TPGCND
+611 TPGCED
-617 TAYVDSIRQDTADT
+617 AAFVDGIRQDTADT
-631 KGRMTIIPT
+631 KDRMTIIPS

-647 KEFATELRRL
+647 KELSAELRRL
-657 KYISERTNLTDEEKT
+657 KYIGERTNLTDEEKS
-672 IVKSLCSERDHKDAR
+672 IVKNLCSERDAKDER
-687 FIELI
+687 LIQLI
-692 EKSFLEGIAIYCF
+692 EKSFLDGVAVYCF
-705 NSYQL
+705 NRFVL
-710 TADTYRQIVQE
+710 TPDTFRQIVQE
-721 QQTKMF
+721 QQKKMF
-727 ENVFT
+727 ENIYT
-732 KRLSAELSDSLAS
+732 KRLNAELSDSLAP
-745 GVFTRNATQLHNYFG
+745 GVFTRSASQLHNYFG
-760 TSADFKFFD
+760 PSDDFKFFD
-769 TSGTFIGSNLSVVT
+769 TSGTFIGTNLSAVT
-783 EILAAATTFISGKD
+783 EILAVASTFISGKD
-797 LENKLAGPPTGYSLG
+797 LESKLAGPPTGYTLG

-834 EFTSCRQTG
+834 EYTSCRQSG

-858 FKAVSR
+858 FKAVSK
-864 SLSYNQRREIVD
+864 SLTFKQRREIVD
-876 ILKEDCEYTKN
+876 ILKDDCEYTKN
-887 TRKQINYQ
+887 TRVQINYQ
-895 LNDFEIVDAIRTLSM
+895 LNDFEIVDAIRTLSL
-910 AMMGKIND
+910 AMISKINN
-918 KIEFDDDY
+918 KIESNDDY
-926 RRMFRMSIAARSVF
+926 RKMFKMSVAARSVF
-940 QQYQDAVTEANFLN
+940 QQYQGAVTEANFLA
-954 TAQTFLMEANTE
+954 TAQNFLVEDNTD
-966 EFIKAVERVTN
+966 EFIKAVERVN
-977 DIRFIDEK
+977 SDIRFIDEK
-985 MNEVRE
+985 MSELRK
-991 MKDYLE
+991 MKEYIV

-1005 ATGSDV
+1005 ATGSDAP
-1011 SIKDKYD
+1011 IKASYD

-1033 TLKKDAQDITDTYIS
+1033 ALKKDAQDITDTYIS
-1048 TFKSHATKTQSQYR
+1048 TFKAVASKTQTEYKK
-1062 MLLAK
+1062 LLVK
-1067 ADALRAKLSQYPRE
+1067 ADALRTRLSQYPRE
-1081 WNARIW
+1081 WNTRIR

-1098 PLTEISTNFDR
+1098 PFTDIATNFDR

-1119 DLREVASAFEAAP
+1119 DLRDVTTALETAP
-1132 TIDNKLFVLDA
+1132 TIDNSLFSLDA
-1143 QIQTTDPNTGNG
+1143 QVQTVDPNPKPQPPVPDPDPTKPHPP
-1155 DGGNGNT
+1155 
-1162 GGGSAGNAS
+1162 
-1171 ASGNTTGTGNS
+1171 
-1182 SGATPPPY
+1182 TPPTLPQPQPY

-1197 KSRIPQGAISVADYR
+1197 KSRIPQGAISVAQYR
-1212 KWLTQ
+1212 DWLTQ

-1230 ITLFE
+1230 VNLNE

>member
-1 MRIKELLKI
+1 MKIKELLKI

-15 INTVVDLDTNPN
+15 INTVVDLDTNPT

-86 NKTIFG
+86 NKKIFG
-92 TPMRDRFSVKI
+92 TPMRDRFSVKL
-103 DGLANEDLLRSEIGN
+103 DGLKNEDLLRSELGN
-118 LNRFNNVVVSFD
+118 LNRYNNIVVSFD

-166 YLEGRRKEFLDAVKS
+166 FLEGHRQEFLDAVKN
-181 ITGKDWS
+181 ITGKEWS
-188 DVIKSNTEMIKAFKP
+188 EVIKSNTEMIKAFKP
-203 ALLAMGYTPEQ
+203 ALLAMGYTLEQ

-219 AMANTTKNEY
+219 AMANITKEEY

-330 IRHRLLDKEDLSRTV
+330 IRHRLLDKEDSSRAI
-345 LRDYFTEN
+345 LRDYFSEN

-363 GVPSLKKTEDVETYI
+363 GVPSLKKTEDVNTYI

-438 CNQADDRVEEALN
+438 CNQADDRVEEALS
-451 NRYRQAEDSLQGQPF
+451 NRYRQAEDALQGEHF
-466 NYVSG
+466 EYISG
-471 KKLLQTINFLVRGGV
+471 KKLLQTIHFLAKSEVTH
-486 QTTIANIAKS
+486 TTADNIAKS
-496 YLNRPEN
+496 YLNQPEK
-503 YHDILAEVKKALDI
+503 YHDILAEVKKALAI
-517 LLRAQIVIV
+517 LKQHRIVNV
-526 TGEQYRITNEAEQRL
+526 TGEQYRITNEAEQRI
-541 LDDMRRFDVQSWEM
+541 LDDMRRFDVQTWEM
-555 IQDLNN
+555 VQDVNN
-561 VLKKR
+561 VMKKR
-566 DVVKWASILTI
+566 DIVKWASLLTVS
-577 GGMNVRFKVATA
+577 GMNVRFKVATT
-589 DGEIYANGEENNLSV
+589 DGEVYANGEENNLSV
-604 IFADLFS
+604 IFSDLIA
-611 TPGCND
+611 TPGCED
-617 TAYVDSIRQDTADT
+617 SAFVDGIRQDTADT
-631 KGRMTIIPT
+631 KGRMTIIPS
-640 VKYRNEI
+640 VRYRNEI
-647 KEFATELRRL
+647 KELATELRRL
-657 KYISERTNLTDEEKT
+657 KYIDERTNLTDEEKS
-672 IVKSLCSERDHKDAR
+672 IVKSLCSERDTKEAR

-692 EKSFLEGIAIYCF
+692 EKSFLDGVAVYCF
-705 NSYQL
+705 NRFVL
-710 TADTYRQIVQE
+710 TPDTFRQIVQE
-721 QQTKMF
+721 QQVKMF
-727 ENVFT
+727 ENIFT
-732 KRLSAELSDSLAS
+732 KRLGAELSDSLAP
-745 GVFTRNATQLHNYFG
+745 GVFTCNANKLHNYFG
-760 TSADFKFFD
+760 PSADFKFFD
-769 TSGTFIGSNLSVVT
+769 TSGSFIGANLSVVT
-783 EILAAATTFISGKD
+783 EILGAATTFISGKD
-797 LENKLAGPPTGYSLG
+797 LESKLAGPPTGYSLG

-827 IVKFNGE
+827 IVKYNGE
-834 EFTSCRQTG
+834 EYTSCRQSG
-843 ATDAFKNSRNFAKTS
+843 ATDPFRVARNFSKAS
-858 FKAVSR
+858 FKAISQ
-864 SLSYNQRREIVD
+864 SLSYKQRREIVD
-876 ILKEDCEYTKN
+876 ILKEDCEFTKN
-887 TRKQINYQ
+887 TREQISYQ
-895 LNDFEIVDAIRTLSM
+895 LNDFEIVNAIRDLAK
-910 AMMGKIND
+910 AMIAKIND
-918 KIEFDDDY
+918 KIEYDEDY

-940 QQYQDAVTEANFLN
+940 QQYQGQVTEANFLS
-954 TAQTFLMEANTE
+954 TARTFLVESNTD
-966 EFIKAVERVTN
+966 EFIKAVERVN
-977 DIRFIDEK
+977 SDIRFIDDK
-985 MNEVRE
+985 MREVRE
-991 MKDYLE
+991 MKGYLA

-1005 ATGSDV
+1005 ATGSDEPV
-1011 SIKDKYD
+1011 KAMYD
-1018 DFFTR
+1018 DFLMR
-1023 FENDIVHHYS
+1023 YDNDIVHFYS
-1033 TLKKDAQDITDTYIS
+1033 TLKKDAQNITDTYIS
-1048 TFKSHATKTQSQYR
+1048 TFKSYAAKTQAEYKK
-1062 MLLAK
+1062 LLEK
-1067 ADALRAKLSQYPRE
+1067 VEALRTKLSLYPRE
-1081 WNARIW
+1081 WNSRLLA
-1087 TELQRIENRCQ
+1087 ELQRIESRCQ
-1098 PLTEISTNFDR
+1098 PFTDIATNFDR

-1119 DLREVASAFEAAP
+1119 DLREVVNALESAP
-1132 TIDNKLFVLDA
+1132 SIDNKLFSLDA
-1143 QIQTTDPNTGNG
+1143 QVLTYDPNPKPQTPVPDPDPTNPQPP
-1155 DGGNGNT
+1155 
-1162 GGGSAGNAS
+1162 
-1171 ASGNTTGTGNS
+1171 
-1182 SGATPPPY
+1182 TPPTPPQPQPY

-1197 KSRIPQGAISVADYR
+1197 KSRIPQGAISVAEYR
-1212 KWLTQ
+1212 NWLTQ
-1217 QLALLNSFNEKDS
+1217 QLALTNSFNDKDS
-1230 ITLFE
+1230 VNLNE

>member
-1 MRIKELLKI
+1 MKIKELLKI

-15 INTVVDLDTNPN
+15 INTVVDLDTNPT

-46 HLYDFLEEYNG
+46 HLYEFLEEYNG

-92 TPMRDRFSVKI
+92 TPMRDRFSVKL
-103 DGLANEDLLRSEIGN
+103 DGLPNEDLLRSELGN
-118 LNRFNNVVVSFD
+118 LSRFNNIVVSFD
-130 ASKHNNV
+130 ASKHNNI

-166 YLEGRRKEFLDAVKS
+166 FMEGRRQEFLDAVKS
-181 ITGKDWS
+181 ITGKEWS
-188 DVIKSNTEMIKAFKP
+188 EIIKSNTEMIKAFKP
-203 ALLAMGYTPEQ
+203 ALLAIGYTAEQ

-296 DVIKAENIQL
+296 DVIKAENVQL

-330 IRHRLLDKEDLSRTV
+330 IRHSLLDKEDSSRAI
-345 LRDYFTEN
+345 LRDYFSEN

-363 GVPSLKKTEDVETYI
+363 GVPSLKKTEDVNTYI

-438 CNQADDRVEEALN
+438 CNQADDRVEEALS
-451 NRYRQAEDSLQGQPF
+451 NRYRQAEDALQGERLE
-466 NYVSG
+466 YISG
-471 KKLLQTINFLVRGGV
+471 KKLLQTIHFLAKSEVTH
-486 QTTIANIAKS
+486 TTADNIAKS
-496 YLNRPEN
+496 YLNQPEK
-503 YHDILAEVKKALDI
+503 YHDILAEVKKALAI
-517 LLRAQIVIV
+517 LKQHRIVNV

-555 IQDLNN
+555 VQDVNN
-561 VLKKR
+561 VMKKR
-566 DVVKWASILTI
+566 DIVKWASLLSV
-577 GGMNVRFKVATA
+577 GGMNVRFKVATT

-604 IFADLFS
+604 IFSDLLA
-611 TPGCND
+611 TPGCED
-617 TAYVDSIRQDTADT
+617 AAFVDGIRQDTADT
-631 KGRMTIIPT
+631 KGRMTIIPS

-647 KEFATELRRL
+647 KELATELRRL
-657 KYISERTNLTDEEKT
+657 KYIGERTNLTDEEKS
-672 IVKSLCSERDHKDAR
+672 IVKSLCSERDAKDER
-687 FIELI
+687 FIQLI
-692 EKSFLEGIAIYCF
+692 EKSFLDGVAVYSF
-705 NSYQL
+705 NRFVL
-710 TADTYRQIVQE
+710 TPDTFRQIVQE
-721 QQTKMF
+721 QQKKIF
-727 ENVFT
+727 ENIFT
-732 KRLSAELSDSLAS
+732 KRLNAELPDSLAI
-745 GVFTRNATQLHNYFG
+745 GVFTRSASQLHNSFG
-760 TSADFKFFD
+760 PSDDFKFFD
-769 TSGTFIGSNLSVVT
+769 TSGTFIGTNLSVVT
-783 EILAAATTFISGKD
+783 EILAVASTFLSGKD
-797 LENKLAGPPTGYSLG
+797 LESKLAGPPTGYTLG

-834 EFTSCRQTG
+834 EYTSCRQPG
-843 ATDAFKNSRNFAKTS
+843 ATDAFKNSRNFSKAS
-858 FKAVSR
+858 FKAVAK
-864 SLSYNQRREIVD
+864 SLSFKQRREIVD
-876 ILKEDCEYTKN
+876 ILKEDCDYTKN
-887 TRKQINYQ
+887 TREQISYQ
-895 LNDFEIVDAIRTLSM
+895 LNDFEIVDAIRTLSR
-910 AMMGKIND
+910 AMISKIND
-918 KIEFDDDY
+918 KIEYDEGY
-926 RRMFRMSIAARSVF
+926 RKMFKMSVAARSVF
-940 QQYQDAVTEANFLN
+940 QQYQGAVTEANFLT
-954 TAQTFLMEANTE
+954 TAQTFLIESNTE
-966 EFIKAVERVTN
+966 EFVKAVERVNN
-977 DIRFIDEK
+977 DIIFINSK
-985 MNEVRE
+985 MAEVRE
-991 MKDYLE
+991 MKTYLG
-997 EVKDQFEK
+997 EVRDQFDK
-1005 ATGSDV
+1005 ATGSDAPV
-1011 SIKDKYD
+1011 KAKYD
-1018 DFFTR
+1018 DFFTKY
-1023 FENDIVHHYS
+1023 ENDIVHHYAS
-1033 TLKKDAQDITDTYIS
+1033 LKKDAQDITDIYIS
-1048 TFKSHATKTQSQYR
+1048 TFKSLAVKTQSEYR
-1062 MLLAK
+1062 KLLAK
-1067 ADALRAKLSQYPRE
+1067 ADTLRTKLSQYPRE

-1087 TELQRIENRCQ
+1087 SDLQKIENRCESF
-1098 PLTEISTNFDR
+1098 TDISTNFDR
-1109 YTVKSLRSRL
+1109 YAVKSLRSRL
-1119 DLREVASAFEAAP
+1119 DLREVANALEAAP
-1132 TIDNKLFVLDA
+1132 TIDNQIFVLDA
-1143 QIQTTDPNTGNG
+1143 QVVTSDPNGNS
-1155 DGGNGNT
+1155 GNSG
-1162 GGGSAGNAS
+1162 AGNRNS
-1171 ASGNTTGTGNS
+1171 SDTSNTGTGDTCSNGGDS
-1182 SGATPPPY
+1182 TPPPY
-1190 QPKTHKL
+1190 VPKTHNL
-1197 KSRIPQGAISVADYR
+1197 KSRIPQGAISVAQYR
-1212 KWLTQ
+1212 DWLTQ

-1230 ITLFE
+1230 VNLNE

>member
-1 MRIKELLKI
+1 MKIKELLKI

-15 INTVVDLDTNPN
+15 INTVVDLDTNPT

-38 VLTNSLGK
+38 VLTSSLGK

-73 KSYFAQIIGLLLQ
+73 KSYFAQTIGLLLQ

-92 TPMRDRFSVKI
+92 TPMRDRFSVKL
-103 DGLANEDLLRSEIGN
+103 DGLSNEDLLRSELGT
-118 LNRFNNVVVSFD
+118 LSRFNNIVVSFD

-137 NGLPYMIFS
+137 NGLPYMIFN

-166 YLEGRRKEFLDAVKS
+166 FLEGRRQEFLDAVKS
-181 ITGKDWS
+181 ITGKEWS
-188 DVIKSNTEMIKAFKP
+188 EVIKSNTEMIKAFKP
-203 ALLAMGYTPEQ
+203 ALLAMGYTAEQ

-296 DVIKAENIQL
+296 DVIKAENVQL

-330 IRHRLLDKEDLSRTV
+330 IRHRLLDKEDSSRAI
-345 LRDYFTEN
+345 LRDYFSEN

-363 GVPSLKKTEDVETYI
+363 GVPSLKKTEDVNTYI

-438 CNQADDRVEEALN
+438 CNQADDRVEEALS
-451 NRYRQAEDSLQGQPF
+451 NRYRQAEDALQNEHF
-466 NYVSG
+466 EYISG
-471 KKLLQTINFLVRGGV
+471 KKLLQTIHFLAKSEVTH
-486 QTTIANIAKS
+486 TTADNIAKS
-496 YLNRPEN
+496 YLNQPEK
-503 YHDILAEVKKALDI
+503 YHDILADVKKALAI
-517 LLRAQIVIV
+517 LKQHRIVNV

-555 IQDLNN
+555 VQDVNN
-561 VLKKR
+561 VMKKR
-566 DVVKWASILTI
+566 DIVKWASLLTVN
-577 GGMNVRFKVATA
+577 GMNVRFKVATT

-604 IFADLFS
+604 IFSDLLA
-611 TPGCND
+611 TPGCED
-617 TAYVDSIRQDTADT
+617 ASFVDGIRQDTADT
-631 KGRMTIIPT
+631 KGRMTIIPS

-647 KEFATELRRL
+647 KELATELRRL
-657 KYISERTNLTDEEKT
+657 KYIGERTNLTDEEKS
-672 IVKSLCSERDHKDAR
+672 IVKRICSERDAKDER
-687 FIELI
+687 FIQLI
-692 EKSFLEGIAIYCF
+692 EKSFLEGVAVYCF
-705 NSYQL
+705 NRFVL
-710 TADTYRQIVQE
+710 TPDTFRQIVQE
-721 QQTKMF
+721 QQKKMF
-727 ENVFT
+727 ENIFT
-732 KRLSAELSDSLAS
+732 KRLNAELSDSLAP
-745 GVFTRNATQLHNYFG
+745 GVFTRSASQLHNYFG
-760 TSADFKFFD
+760 PSDDFKFFD
-769 TSGTFIGSNLSVVT
+769 TSGTFIGTNLSVVT
-783 EILAAATTFISGKD
+783 EILAVASTFISGKD
-797 LENKLAGPPTGYSLG
+797 LESKLAGPPTGYTLG

-834 EFTSCRQTG
+834 EYTSCRQSG
-843 ATDAFKNSRNFAKTS
+843 ATDAFKNSRNFAKAS
-858 FKAVSR
+858 LKAVSK
-864 SLSYNQRREIVD
+864 SLTFKQRREIVD
-876 ILKEDCEYTKN
+876 ILKDDCEYTKN
-887 TRKQINYQ
+887 TREQINYQ
-895 LNDFEIVDAIRTLSM
+895 LNDFEIVDAIRTLSR
-910 AMMGKIND
+910 AMISKIND

-926 RRMFRMSIAARSVF
+926 RKMFKMSVAARSVF
-940 QQYQDAVTEANFLN
+940 QQYQGAVTEANFLS
-954 TAQTFLMEANTE
+954 TAQNFLVEDNTD
-966 EFIKAVERVTN
+966 EFIKAVERVN
-977 DIRFIDEK
+977 SDIRFIDEK
-985 MNEVRE
+985 MSELRK
-991 MKDYLE
+991 MKEYIV

-1005 ATGSDV
+1005 ATGSDAP
-1011 SIKDKYD
+1011 IKASYD

-1033 TLKKDAQDITDTYIS
+1033 ALKKDAQDITDTYIS
-1048 TFKSHATKTQSQYR
+1048 TFKAVASKTQAEYKK
-1062 MLLAK
+1062 LLEK
-1067 ADALRAKLSQYPRE
+1067 ADALRTKLSQYPRE
-1081 WNARIW
+1081 WNTRIR

-1098 PLTEISTNFDR
+1098 PFTDIATNFDR

-1119 DLREVASAFEAAP
+1119 DLRDVTTAFEAAP
-1132 TIDNKLFVLDA
+1132 TIDNTLFSLDA
-1143 QIQTTDPNTGNG
+1143 QIQTTDPNPKSQPPVPDPDPTKPQPP
-1155 DGGNGNT
+1155 
-1162 GGGSAGNAS
+1162 
-1171 ASGNTTGTGNS
+1171 
-1182 SGATPPPY
+1182 TPPTPPQPQPY
-1190 QPKTHKL
+1190 LSKTHKL
-1197 KSRIPQGAISVADYR
+1197 KSRIPQGAISVAQYR
-1212 KWLTQ
+1212 DWLTQ

-1230 ITLFE
+1230 VNLNE

>member
-1 MRIKELLKI
+1 MKIKELLKI

-15 INTVVDLDTNPN
+15 INTVVDLDTNPT
-27 DAALK
+27 DASLK

-46 HLYDFLEEYNG
+46 HLYEFLEEYNG

-92 TPMRDRFSVKI
+92 TPMRDRFSVKL
-103 DGLANEDLLRSEIGN
+103 DGLANEDLLRSELGN
-118 LNRFNNVVVSFD
+118 LNRFKNIVVSFD

-166 YLEGRRKEFLDAVKS
+166 YLEGRRQEFLDAVKS
-181 ITGKDWS
+181 KTGKEWPE
-188 DVIKSNTEMIKAFKP
+188 VIKSNTEMIKAFKP
-203 ALLAMGYTPEQ
+203 TLLAMGYTAEQ

-234 QQDLSRYL
+234 KQDLSRYL

-296 DVIKAENIQL
+296 DVIKAENVQL

-330 IRHRLLDKEDLSRTV
+330 IRHRLLDKEDSSRAI
-345 LRDYFTEN
+345 LRDYFSEN

-363 GVPSLKKTEDVETYI
+363 GVPSLKKTENADTYI

-429 HYHVNATQL
+429 HFHVNATQL
-438 CNQADDRVEEALN
+438 CNQADDRVEEALS
-451 NRYRQAEDSLQGQPF
+451 NRYRQAEDALQNQSF
-466 NYVSG
+466 RYISG
-471 KKLLQTINFLVRGGV
+471 KKLLQTIHFLAKSEVTH
-486 QTTIANIAKS
+486 TTADNIAKS

-503 YHDILAEVKKALDI
+503 YHDILAEVKRALDI
-517 LLRAQIVIV
+517 LQRSQIVIA
-526 TGEQYRITNEAEQRL
+526 TGEQYRITNEAEQRI

-555 IQDLNN
+555 VQDVNN
-561 VLKKR
+561 VMKKR
-566 DVVKWASILTI
+566 DIVKWASLLTI

-589 DGEIYANGEENNLSV
+589 DGEVYANGEENNMSV
-604 IFADLFS
+604 IFSDLLA
-611 TPGCND
+611 TPGCKD
-617 TAYVDSIRQDTADT
+617 TAFIDSIRQETADS

-647 KEFATELRRL
+647 KELSTELRRL
-657 KYISERTNLTDEEKT
+657 KYISDRTNLTDEEKK
-672 IVKSLCSERDHKDAR
+672 IVKSLCSERDHKEAL

-692 EKSFLEGIAIYCF
+692 EKSFLEGVAIYCF
-705 NSYQL
+705 NSYVL
-710 TADTYRQIVQE
+710 TADTFRQIVNE
-721 QQTKMF
+721 QQAKMF

-732 KRLSAELSDSLAS
+732 KRLTAELSDSLAT
-745 GVFTRNATQLHNYFG
+745 GVFTRNANQLHNYFV
-760 TSADFKFFD
+760 SAADFKFFD

-783 EILAAATTFISGKD
+783 EILAAATTFVSGKD

-834 EFTSCRQTG
+834 EYTSCRQTG
-843 ATDAFKNSRNFAKTS
+843 ATDAFKNSRNFSKAS
-858 FKAVSR
+858 FKAVSQ
-864 SLSYNQRREIVD
+864 SLSYNQRKEIVE
-876 ILKEDCEYTKN
+876 ILKEECDYTKN
-887 TRKQINYQ
+887 TSDQINYQ
-895 LNDFEIVDAIRTLSM
+895 LNDFEIVDAIRTLSK
-910 AMMGKIND
+910 AMIAKIND
-918 KIEFDDDY
+918 KIEYDDDY
-926 RRMFRMSIAARSVF
+926 REMFRMSIAARSVF
-940 QQYQDAVTEANFLN
+940 QQYQGAVTEANFLR
-954 TAQTFLMEANTE
+954 TAQTFLVEANTD

-985 MNEVRE
+985 MNDVRK
-991 MKDYLE
+991 MKAYLD

-1005 ATGSDV
+1005 ATGSYS

-1023 FENDIVHHYS
+1023 LENDIVHHYS
-1033 TLKKDAQDITDTYIS
+1033 MLKKDAQEITDTYIS
-1048 TFKSHATKTQSQYR
+1048 TFKSYATKTQAQYKK
-1062 MLLAK
+1062 LLEK
-1067 ADALRAKLSQYPRE
+1067 ADALHTKLSQYSRE

-1087 TELQRIENRCQ
+1087 AELQRIENRCQ
-1098 PLTEISTNFDR
+1098 PFTDISTNFDR

-1119 DLREVASAFEAAP
+1119 DLREVVNALESAP
-1132 TIDNKLFVLDA
+1132 SIDNLLFSLDA
-1143 QIQTTDPNTGNG
+1143 QVQITNPNPKPQPPVPDSDPTKPQPP
-1155 DGGNGNT
+1155 
-1162 GGGSAGNAS
+1162 
-1171 ASGNTTGTGNS
+1171 
-1182 SGATPPPY
+1182 TPPTPPQPQPY

-1197 KSRIPQGAISVADYR
+1197 KSRIPQGVISVAEYR
-1212 KWLTQ
+1212 QWLTQ
-1217 QLALLNSFNEKDS
+1217 QLALTNSFNEKDS
-1230 ITLFE
+1230 VNLNE

>member
-1 MRIKELLKI
+1 MKIKDLLKI

-15 INTVVDLDTNPN
+15 INTVVDLDTNPT

-46 HLYDFLEEYNG
+46 HLYEFLEEYNG

-92 TPMRDRFSVKI
+92 TPMRDRFSVKL
-103 DGLANEDLLRSEIGN
+103 DGLSNEDLLRSELGN
-118 LNRFNNVVVSFD
+118 LSRYNNIVVSFD

-146 SFLRKLG
+146 SFLRNLG

-166 YLEGRRKEFLDAVKS
+166 YLEGRRQEFLDAVKAQ
-181 ITGKDWS
+181 TGKEWS
-188 DVIKSNTEMIKAFKP
+188 EVIKSNTEMIKAFKP
-203 ALLAMGYTPEQ
+203 ALLAMGYTTEQ

-234 QQDLSRYL
+234 QQDLSRYI

-278 AALGRKVWTI
+278 VALGRKVWTI

-330 IRHRLLDKEDLSRTV
+330 IRHRLLDKEDSSRV
-345 LRDYFTEN
+345 ILRDYFAEN

-363 GVPSLKKTEDVETYI
+363 GVPSLKKTDDVDTYI

-408 RGMIISAFDVLKKE
+408 RGMIISTFDVLKKE

-438 CNQADDRVEEALN
+438 CNQADDRVEEALS
-451 NRYRQAEDSLQGQPF
+451 NRYRQAEDALQGEHF
-466 NYVSG
+466 EYISG
-471 KKLLQTINFLVRGGV
+471 KKLLQTIHFLAKSEVTH
-486 QTTIANIAKS
+486 TTADNIAKS
-496 YLNRPEN
+496 YLNQPEK
-503 YHDILAEVKKALDI
+503 YHDILAEVKKALAI
-517 LLRAQIVIV
+517 LKQHRIVNV

-555 IQDLNN
+555 IQDVNN
-561 VLKKR
+561 VMKKR
-566 DVVKWASILTI
+566 DIVKWASLLPV

-589 DGEIYANGEENNLSV
+589 DGEIYTNGEENNLSV
-604 IFADLFS
+604 IFSDLLA
-611 TPGCND
+611 TPGCED
-617 TAYVDSIRQDTADT
+617 ATFVDGIRQDTADA

-647 KEFATELRRL
+647 KELATELRRL
-657 KYISERTNLTDEEKT
+657 KYIGERTNLTDEERA
-672 IVKSLCSERDHKDAR
+672 IVKSLCSERDAKDER
-687 FIELI
+687 FIQLI
-692 EKSFLEGIAIYCF
+692 ERSFLDGVAVYCF
-705 NSYQL
+705 NRLVL
-710 TADTYRQIVQE
+710 TPDTFRPIVQE

-732 KRLSAELSDSLAS
+732 KRLGAELSDSLAP
-745 GVFTRNATQLHNYFG
+745 GVFTCKENKLHSYFG
-760 TSADFKFFD
+760 PSADFQFFD
-769 TSGTFIGSNLSVVT
+769 TSGVFIGANLSVVT
-783 EILAAATTFISGKD
+783 EILAVATAFISGKE
-797 LENKLAGPPTGYSLG
+797 LENKLAAPPTGYSLG

-820 LFRGDKV
+820 LFRGDK
-827 IVKFNGE
+827 IIIKFNGNV
-834 EFTSCRQTG
+834 FNSCRQTG

-858 FKAVSR
+858 FKAVSK
-864 SLSYNQRREIVD
+864 SLSYRQRREIVD
-876 ILKEDCEYTKN
+876 ILKDDCDYVNN
-887 TRKQINYQ
+887 TRDQINYQ
-895 LNDFEIVDAIRTLSM
+895 LNDFEVVDAIRTLSL
-910 AMMGKIND
+910 AMISKIND
-918 KIEFDDDY
+918 KIEFDNDY
-926 RRMFRMSIAARSVF
+926 CKMFKMSVAARSVF
-940 QQYQDAVTEANFLN
+940 QQYQGAVTEANFLA
-954 TAQTFLMEANTE
+954 TAQNFLVKDNTD
-966 EFIKAVERVTN
+966 EFIKAVERVN
-977 DIRFIDEK
+977 SDIRFIDEK

-991 MKDYLE
+991 MKDYLA

-1005 ATGSDV
+1005 ATDSETP
-1011 SIKDKYD
+1011 IKEKYD
-1018 DFFTR
+1018 DFFTL

-1033 TLKKDAQDITDTYIS
+1033 KLKKDAQDITDTYIS
-1048 TFKSHATKTQSQYR
+1048 TFKSYATKTQPQYIE
-1062 MLLAK
+1062 LIAK
-1067 ADALRAKLSQYPRE
+1067 VDALRTKLSQYPRE
-1081 WNARIW
+1081 WNSRIW
-1087 TELQRIENRCQ
+1087 AELQCIENRCQ
-1098 PLTEISTNFDR
+1098 PFTDISFNFDR
-1109 YTVKSLRSRL
+1109 YTIKSLRSRL
-1119 DLREVASAFEAAP
+1119 DLREVVNALQAVS
-1132 TIDNKLFVLDA
+1132 TIDNSIFALEA
-1143 QIQTTDPNTGNG
+1143 QMQTSNPNAENG
-1155 DGGNGNT
+1155 SGDSDGS
-1162 GGGSAGNAS
+1162 GSS
-1171 ASGNTTGTGNS
+1171 SESGS
-1182 SGATPPPY
+1182 SGDPTPSPY
-1190 QPKTHKL
+1190 QPKTHNL
-1197 KSRIPQGAISVADYR
+1197 KSRIPQGAISVAVYR
-1212 KWLTQ
+1212 QWLTQ

-1230 ITLFE
+1230 VNLNE

>member
-1 MRIKELLKI
+1 MKIKELLKI

-15 INTVVDLDTNPN
+15 INTVVDLDTNPT
-27 DAALK
+27 DASLK

-46 HLYDFLEEYNG
+46 HLYEFLEEYNG

-92 TPMRDRFSVKI
+92 TPMRDRFSVKL
-103 DGLANEDLLRSEIGN
+103 DGLANEDLLRSELGN
-118 LNRFNNVVVSFD
+118 LNRFKNIVVSFD

-166 YLEGRRKEFLDAVKS
+166 YLEGRRQEFLNAVKS
-181 ITGKDWS
+181 KTGKEWPE
-188 DVIKSNTEMIKAFKP
+188 VIKSNTEMIKAFKP
-203 ALLAMGYTPEQ
+203 ALLAMGYTAEQ

-296 DVIKAENIQL
+296 DVIKAENVQL

-330 IRHRLLDKEDLSRTV
+330 IRHRLLDKEDSSRAI
-345 LRDYFTEN
+345 LRDYFSEN

-363 GVPSLKKTEDVETYI
+363 GVPSLKKTEDADTYI

-429 HYHVNATQL
+429 HFHVNATQL
-438 CNQADDRVEEALN
+438 CNQADDRVEEALS
-451 NRYRQAEDSLQGQPF
+451 NRYRQAEDALQNQSF
-466 NYVSG
+466 RYISG
-471 KKLLQTINFLVRGGV
+471 KKLLQTIHFLAKSEVTH
-486 QTTIANIAKS
+486 TTADNIAKS

-517 LLRAQIVIV
+517 LQRSQIVIV
-526 TGEQYRITNEAEQRL
+526 TGEQYRITNEAEQRI

-555 IQDLNN
+555 VQDVNN
-561 VLKKR
+561 VMKKR
-566 DVVKWASILTI
+566 DIVKWASLLTI

-589 DGEIYANGEENNLSV
+589 DGEVYANGEENNMSV
-604 IFADLFS
+604 IFSDLLA
-611 TPGCND
+611 TPGCKD
-617 TAYVDSIRQDTADT
+617 TAFIDSIRQETADS
-631 KGRMTIIPT
+631 KGIMTIIPT

-647 KEFATELRRL
+647 KELSTELRRL
-657 KYISERTNLTDEEKT
+657 KYISDRTNLTDEEKK
-672 IVKSLCSERDHKDAR
+672 IVKSLCSERDHKEAL

-692 EKSFLEGIAIYCF
+692 EKSFLEGVAIYCF
-705 NSYQL
+705 NSYVL
-710 TADTYRQIVQE
+710 TADTFRQIVNE
-721 QQTKMF
+721 QQAKMF

-732 KRLSAELSDSLAS
+732 KRLTAELSDSLAT
-745 GVFTRNATQLHNYFG
+745 GVFTRNANQLHNYFG
-760 TSADFKFFD
+760 PEADFKFFD

-834 EFTSCRQTG
+834 EYTSCRQAG
-843 ATDAFKNSRNFAKTS
+843 ATDAFKNSRNFSKAS
-858 FKAVSR
+858 FKAVSQ
-864 SLSYNQRREIVD
+864 SLSYNQRKEIVE
-876 ILKEDCEYTKN
+876 ILKEECDYTKN
-887 TRKQINYQ
+887 TRDQINYQ
-895 LNDFEIVDAIRTLSM
+895 LNDFEIVDAIRTLSR
-910 AMMGKIND
+910 AMIAKIND
-918 KIEFDDDY
+918 KIENDEY
-926 RRMFRMSIAARSVF
+926 REMFRMSIAARSVF
-940 QQYQDAVTEANFLN
+940 QQYQGAVTEANFLR
-954 TAQTFLMEANTE
+954 TAQTFLVEANTD

-985 MNEVRE
+985 MNDVRK
-991 MKDYLE
+991 MKAYLD

-1005 ATGSDV
+1005 ATGSYS

-1023 FENDIVHHYS
+1023 LENDIVHHYS
-1033 TLKKDAQDITDTYIS
+1033 TLKKDAQEITDTYIS
-1048 TFKSHATKTQSQYR
+1048 TFKSYATKTQAQHKK
-1062 MLLAK
+1062 LLEK
-1067 ADALRAKLSQYPRE
+1067 ADALRTKLSQYSRE

-1087 TELQRIENRCQ
+1087 AELHRIENRCQ
-1098 PLTEISTNFDR
+1098 PFTDISTNFDR

-1119 DLREVASAFEAAP
+1119 DLREVVNALESAP
-1132 TIDNKLFVLDA
+1132 SIDNLLFSLDA
-1143 QIQTTDPNTGNG
+1143 QVQTTDPNPKPQPPMPVP
-1155 DGGNGNT
+1155 DPDKPQPP
-1162 GGGSAGNAS
+1162 
-1171 ASGNTTGTGNS
+1171 
-1182 SGATPPPY
+1182 TPPTPPQPQPY

-1197 KSRIPQGAISVADYR
+1197 KSRIPQGAISVAEYR
-1212 KWLTQ
+1212 QWLTQ
-1217 QLALLNSFNEKDS
+1217 QLALTNSFNEKDS
-1230 ITLFE
+1230 VNLNE